1 MIRKNYKKKDD
12 NQLSKNYAN
21 TPQREKQIHH
31 KSHKKLKKKSQ
42 ENPPK
47 MMAKIYNVKEQIQ
60 NHFKGSD

>member
-31 KSHKKLKKKSQ
+31 KSHKKLKKNLKKTPQ
-42 ENPPK
+42 K
-47 MMAKIYNVKEQIQ
+47 
-60 NHFKGSD
+60 